1 MSSRSGG
8 SIGPRLKTAASARQ
22 ARRCR
27 QAACTTVSAS
37 TSSRASRG
45 ASAERSS
52 ARNRSKSC
60 AASPSTTAA
69 RDVSPCR
76 RPFRLDIAFPTAVLG
91 PVLLKALWRLAAIW
105 AGVAMAFLSRQPMR
119 GIRFKGRT
127 ELSYPLGVQ
136 AA

>member
-1 MSSRSGG
+1 VHHRLREHFLASV
-8 SIGPRLKTAASARQ
+8 PRRQ
-22 ARRCR
+22 
-27 QAACTTVSAS
+27 
-37 TSSRASRG
+37 RG
-45 ASAERSS
+45 AQFRPKPLEILRGLAEHH
-52 ARNRSKSC
+52 
-60 AASPSTTAA
+60 
-69 RDVSPCR
+69 CR
-76 RPFRLDIAFPTAVLG
+76 PRRQPMPQAIAFPTAVLG